1 MSAVAFSAEAVV
13 RTTAVAAA
21 LLNRLR
27 PKVEVEVGPG
37 EAPLLV
43 PLLTG
48 HAGLAEAISTAKL
61 TVLIGTE
68 IKPLPKKWS
77 NRPLLSPTSS
87 PTCVPLVLPTL
98 STTTTWLVIP
108 CLRSGLLRAAPTL
121 GMKLTLRMLA
131 GLVPAAGLLL
141 EVTLNLE
148 RPTMGLMTPRT

>member
-1 MSAVAFSAEAVV
+1 MSAVDFSAEAVV

-21 LLNRLR
+21 LLNRLH
-27 PKVEVEVGPG
+27 PKVEVEVGLG
-37 EAPLLV
+37 EVPLLV
-43 PLLTG
+43 PLLMG
-48 HAGLAEAISTAKL
+48 HAGLAEVLFTAKI

-98 STTTTWLVIP
+98 STTTTCIP

-121 GMKLTLRMLA
+121 GMKLKLRMLA
-131 GLVPAAGLLL
+131 GLVPAAGLSLK
-141 EVTLNLE
+141 VTPNLE
-148 RPTMGLMTPRT
+148 RPTMGLMTPRM